1 MNEDILTLLL
11 QVENEYQ
18 TAMRNAVKEMEEYAD
33 ECRQKQ
39 LAYIEEL
46 KHGWNMFEK
55 TENEKLAKMLSDD
68 EERLE
73 TMTIELKNQLKL
85 AQEKIAEMISERL
98 KKEVLSSYGN
108 S

>member
-1 MNEDILTLLL
+1 LNEDILTLLL